1 MRRSAWFKGWCGA
14 ASLLATA
21 AAAQP
26 APPAAS
32 SPFTLTEIGP
42 GVFAAIDG
50 PEGRSGSN
58 AGFVIGDDGVLV
70 VDSFFD
76 PAATRAL
83 VAEIR
88 KRTDKPIRYVVNT
101 HYHIDHVGGDA
112 VLREAGATIIAQ
124 RNVRGWVRTE
134 NLHLFG
140 DRVTPA
146 LAARVAALPLPDVT
160 TAQGLAVWLGARKVE
175 VGFIEGHTGGDLVV
189 RVPDAKAV
197 FCGDMVWRHVS
208 PNVID
213 GTIARWIDSVD
224 ALRTAPD
231 AAQTVF
237 VPGHGDI
244 ARAGDLADF
253 SGYLKDLRTVVTGAR
268 SRGLSGQALVDA
280 ALPAFTQ
287 LHGDWTAFAHFAPLE
302 LRFMDEELAGT
313 KRTPRPAAD

>member
-1 MRRSAWFKGWCGA
+1 MVLRQGLTAVAALGLIGA
-14 ASLLATA
+14 APP
-21 AAAQP
+21 P
-26 APPAAS
+26 APDKL
-32 SPFTLTEIGP
+32 PFTLTEIGP

-83 VAEIR
+83 LGEIR
-88 KRTDKPIRYVVNT
+88 KRTPKPVRYVVNT

-146 LAARVAALPLPDVT
+146 LAQRVAALPLPDVT
-160 TAQGLAVWLGARKVE
+160 TDQGLTVWLGARKVE
-175 VGFIEGHTGGDLVV
+175 VKFIAGHTGGDLVV
-189 RVPDAKAV
+189 RVPDARAV

-213 GTIARWIDSVD
+213 GTILRWTDSVD
-224 ALRTAPD
+224 GLRAAPD
-231 AAQTVF
+231 AAATTF

-244 ARAGDLADF
+244 ARAADLAAF
-253 SGYLKDLRTVVTGAR
+253 TGYLKDLRRVVKRAR
-268 SRGLSGQALVDA
+268 AAGLSGEALVKA
-280 ALPAFTQ
+280 TLPAFTAM
-287 LHGDWTAFAHFAPLE
+287 HGDWGSFAHFAPLE

-313 KRTPRPAAD
+313 KRVPRPTAD

>member
-1 MRRSAWFKGWCGA
+1 MARARWWNSAGALPALALTGA
-14 ASLLATA
+14 APP
-21 AAAQP
+21 P
-26 APPAAS
+26 APQPL
-32 SPFTLTEIGP
+32 PFTLTEIGP

-83 VAEIR
+83 LAEIR
-88 KRTDKPIRYVVNT
+88 RRTTKPVRYVVNT
-101 HYHIDHVGGDA
+101 HYHVDHVGGDQ
-112 VLREAGATIIAQ
+112 VLKDAGATIIAQ

-140 DRVTPA
+140 DRITPA
-146 LAARVAALPLPDVT
+146 LSARVASLPLPDVT
-160 TAQGLAVWLGARKVE
+160 TERGLTVWLGMRKVE
-175 VGFIEGHTGGDLVV
+175 VRFIAGHTGGDLVV

-224 ALRTAPD
+224 ALRAEPGASET
-231 AAQTVF
+231 TY
-237 VPGHGDI
+237 VPGHGEL
-244 ARAGDLADF
+244 ARTADLAEF
-253 SGYLKDLRTVVTGAR
+253 TGYLKDLRSVVERTRTA
-268 SRGLSGQALVDA
+268 GLSGDALVKA
-280 ALPAFTQ
+280 ALPEFTRM
-287 LHGDWTAFAHFAPLE
+287 HGDWTAFAHFAPLE
-302 LRFMDEELAGT
+302 LRYMDEELAST
-313 KRTPRPAAD
+313 KRVPRPAAD